1 MEISQRRIFS
11 EGMSKKIFLFSNLVI
26 SFGILMVTVGGEWDI
41 TNHLLNKPETF
52 FAPPHALLY
61 TGVAIALIGT
71 VVMFSRWHAFSSDEK
86 TPFKFPVRLG
96 IIGIFLLVG
105 AGPIDFV
112 WHSAFGLDGLL
123 SPPHQMLLS
132 GMMVCSVA
140 SMVSILRFGQNYRG
154 KNYSIHHFLVVLA
167 LLPVLLVS
175 TGFLYSFSL
184 PFSDTDYFD
193 FNPEKNFAVVFATIS
208 MPFLIS
214 SVLVMT
220 SKVSSYK
227 FGILSITGILLLLIN
242 ATTTIVANPA
252 LEYTIPFYFMTIIPF
267 VVSDVILAISQN
279 KKAIWAA
286 GGILG
291 TTFPFLY
298 FPLITYA
305 FNEVVYDRVISA
317 SMIMAVYF
325 EWLPI
330 VYPIVIG
337 PAIIMGILGTKFAD
351 KVLAKIAWK

>member
-1 MEISQRRIFS
+1 MEISQRQIFS
-11 EGMSKKIFLFSNLVI
+11 DSASKKIFLFSNLVI

-71 VVMFSRWHAFSSDEK
+71 VVMFSRWNSFSNDFK
-86 TPFKFPVRLG
+86 TAYRFPTKLG

-105 AGPIDFV
+105 AGPIDFL
-112 WHSAFGLDGLL
+112 WHSNFGLDGLL

-140 SMVSILRFGQNYRG
+140 SMISILRFGQDFRG
-154 KNYSIHHFLVVLA
+154 KKYSLHHFLVVIA

-184 PFSDTDYFD
+184 PFSDTDYFN

-214 SVLVMT
+214 SVLVMC
-220 SKVSSYK
+220 SKASNFK
-227 FGILSITGILLLLIN
+227 FGILSITGILLLAIN
-242 ATTTIVANPA
+242 AATSIVANPA

-267 VVSDVILAISQN
+267 VASDVILTYSQS

-317 SMIMAVYF
+317 SMIMSVYF

-330 VYPIVIG
+330 VYPIVVG
-337 PAIIMGILGTKFAD
+337 PAIIMGILGTKFAQ
-351 KVLAKIAWK
+351 KALSKIST

>member
-1 MEISQRRIFS
+1 MEISQRQFIS
-11 EGMSKKIFLFSNLVI
+11 QKLSKSIFLFANLVV
-26 SFGILMVTVGGEWDI
+26 SFGILLVTVGGEWDI

-52 FAPPHALLY
+52 FSPPHALLY
-61 TGVAIALIGT
+61 TGVAIALVGT
-71 VVMFSRWHAFSSDEK
+71 IVLFSRWYGFSSDEK
-86 TPFKFPVRLG
+86 AKFRFPVKLG
-96 IIGIFLLVG
+96 IIGVFILVG
-105 AGPIDFV
+105 AGPADFV
-112 WHSAFGLDGLL
+112 WHSNFGLDGLL
-123 SPPHQMLLS
+123 SPPHQTLLT
-132 GMMVCSVA
+132 GMMICSVA
-140 SMVSILRFGQNYRG
+140 SMISILRYGESFRTQNY
-154 KNYSIHHFLVVLA
+154 SLHHFLVVVA

-184 PFSDTDYFD
+184 PFSDTEFFN

-214 SVLVMT
+214 SVLVL
-220 SKVSSYK
+220 SNIVSNYK
-227 FGILSITGILLLLIN
+227 FGILSITGILLLVIN
-242 ATTTIVANPA
+242 AATSIVANPA

-267 VVSDVILAISQN
+267 VASDVILSVFRG
-279 KKAIWAA
+279 KKAQWISGA
-286 GGILG
+286 ILG
-291 TTFPFLY
+291 STFPFLY

-337 PAIIMGILGTKFAD
+337 PAIIMGILGTKFAQ
-351 KVLAKIAWK
+351 KVTSKISWT

>member
-1 MEISQRRIFS
+1 MEILQRQIFT
-11 EGMSKKIFLFSNLVI
+11 ENISKKIFLFSNLVI

-71 VVMFSRWHAFSSDEK
+71 VVMFSRWNSLSPDFKSNY
-86 TPFKFPVRLG
+86 KFPVKLG

-105 AGPIDFV
+105 AGPIDFL
-112 WHSAFGLDGLL
+112 WHSNFGLDGLL

-140 SMVSILRFGQNYRG
+140 SMISILRFGQNHRQE
-154 KNYSIHHFLVVLA
+154 KYSLHHFLVVIA

-184 PFSDTDYFD
+184 PFSDTDYFN

-214 SVLVMT
+214 SVLVMC
-220 SKVSSYK
+220 SKASNFK
-227 FGILSITGILLLLIN
+227 FGILSITGILLLVIN
-242 ATTTIVANPA
+242 AATSIVANPA
-252 LEYTIPFYFMTIIPF
+252 LENAVQLIRTNPVM
-267 VVSDVILAISQN
+267 DIL
-279 KKAIWAA
+279 
-286 GGILG
+286 L
-291 TTFPFLY
+291 
-298 FPLITYA
+298 
-305 FNEVVYDRVISA
+305 
-317 SMIMAVYF
+317 
-325 EWLPI
+325 
-330 VYPIVIG
+330 
-337 PAIIMGILGTKFAD
+337 
-351 KVLAKIAWK
+351 

>member
-1 MEISQRRIFS
+1 MEISQKHIFS
-11 EGMSKKIFLFSNLVI
+11 KGLSKKIFLFSNLVI

-71 VVMFSRWHAFSSDEK
+71 VVMFSRWNAFSSDEK
-86 TPFKFPVRLG
+86 LSFKFPVQLG

-140 SMVSILRFGQNYRG
+140 SMISILRFGQNNRG
-154 KNYSIHHFLVVLA
+154 QKYSMHHFFVVLA

-193 FNPEKNFAVVFATIS
+193 FNPEKNFAVGFATIS

-214 SVLVMT
+214 SVLVMS

-227 FGILSITGILLLLIN
+227 FGILSITGILLLVIN
-242 ATTTIVANPA
+242 AATSIVANPA
-252 LEYTIPFYFMTIIPF
+252 LQISLPFYFMTIIPF
-267 VVSDVILAISQN
+267 VVSDVILAASQN

-286 GGILG
+286 GGVLG

-305 FNEVVYDRVISA
+305 FNEVVFDRVISA
-317 SMIMAVYF
+317 SMIMSVYF

-330 VYPIVIG
+330 VYPIVII
-337 PAIIMGILGTKFAD
+337 PSIIMGILGTKFAD
-351 KVLAKIAWK
+351 KVLARIAWK